1 MPASGGM
8 AGTSVAAPQDC
19 VSAINGNPA
28 AMTQFKG
35 SHMTLGGGWAEST
48 FDLTQS
54 VPAPGIGVDPFSDK
68 STVPGSVVPAIGVT
82 QELKGFSVPVFV
94 GLGFVGA
101 AGAGTNFVNA
111 PESNGSASYLL
122 MLEAIPSVAVELTDN
137 LSVGGSMFIGDGFSS
152 GPFVGT
158 SKMTN
163 AYSLRGGCGINY
175 ATSQR
180 SWIGAYYLS
189 TQEFRFHDQVIPFRP
204 PPATG
209 VPRTVNIGLPQQVGF
224 GWASERFMDNRL
236 LLAVDALYFD
246 WDSAA
251 LFGDIYNNSWALQMG
266 AQYSSKR
273 NIKLRCGYALAEN
286 PMDTSLITSIDGI
299 TPGGIPSVDYIQAQ
313 FSVPNVHRISGGAG
327 MEIYPH
333 INLDVFAGGMFPATQ
348 TLGGTRVDLVSY
360 WLGFGLTWH
369 FDPCSDRG
377 CSRLPST
384 CSTF

>member
-1 MPASGGM
+1 M
-8 AGTSVAAPQDC
+8 
-19 VSAINGNPA
+19 
-28 AMTQFKG
+28 
-35 SHMTLGGGWAEST
+35 
-48 FDLTQS
+48 
-54 VPAPGIGVDPFSDK
+54 
-68 STVPGSVVPAIGVT
+68 PAIGVT

-369 FDPCSDRG
+369 FDPCSNRG

>member
-35 SHMTLGGGWAEST
+35 SHMTLRRSEST
-48 FDLTQS
+48 FDLTQN
-54 VPAPGIGVDPFSDK
+54 VAAPGIGVGPFSDK
-68 STVPGSVVPAIGVT
+68 STVPGSVVPAIGAT

-94 GLGFVGA
+94 GIGFVGA

-122 MLEAIPSVAVELTDN
+122 MLEAIPSVAIELTDN
-137 LSVGGSMFIGDGFSS
+137 LSIGGSMFIGDGFSS

-189 TQEFRFHDQVIPFRP
+189 TQEFRFHDQVILFDRHQQ
-204 PPATG
+204 PAYHELSTLDFHNKLASDGQASVSWTIAFYSQSMHFILTG
-209 VPRTVNIGLPQQVGF
+209 TVLPSLVIFTTTPGP
-224 GWASERFMDNRL
+224 
-236 LLAVDALYFD
+236 
-246 WDSAA
+246 
-251 LFGDIYNNSWALQMG
+251 QMG

-369 FDPCSDRG
+369 FDPCSNRG